1 MVEKQLMD
9 LIYFSVKEQLTENL
23 AVVADNENLENENS
37 NNNVT
42 SLPPGKRWIIFL
54 QFDVISITS
63 SKTFL

>member
-42 SLPPGKRWIIFL
+42 SLPPGKR
-54 QFDVISITS
+54 
-63 SKTFL
+63 